1 MWLSGKWCRVERYD
15 VPQRYFE
22 ALLADMP
29 NAFPNS
35 VRDKRHLRPPVWK
48 ETCQVLH
55 YRVYHIR
62 DVVAAL
68 EQRSGITLKLKKSY
82 LGDQELT
89 GSTQEQTGR
98 DALEAAKAKA
108 HSHTANQTPT
118 QHVQIVV
125 GYGKGRA
132 TREFELIWWPE
143 MFSSSKHGKLTL
155 RFYVSKVIL

>member
-1 MWLSGKWCRVERYD
+1 M
-15 VPQRYFE
+15 PQSYFE

-48 ETCQVLH
+48 ESCQVLH
-55 YRVYHIR
+55 YRDYHIH
-62 DVVAAL
+62 DVVPAL
-68 EQRSGITLKLKKSY
+68 EQRSGITLNLKKSY
-82 LGDQELT
+82 LGDKEIT
-89 GSTQEQTGR
+89 ASTQEQTGR
-98 DALEAAKAKA
+98 DALEVAKARA

-118 QHVQIVV
+118 QHIQIVV
-125 GYGKGRA
+125 GYGEGRT

-155 RFYVSKVIL
+155 RFYVSKVII

>member
-1 MWLSGKWCRVERYD
+1 M
-15 VPQRYFE
+15 PQSYFE

-55 YRVYHIR
+55 FRDYHIR

-68 EQRSGITLKLKKSY
+68 EKRSGITLHLKKSY
-82 LGDQELT
+82 LGEKEIT
-89 GSTQEQTGR
+89 GSTQEQRGR

-118 QHVQIVV
+118 QHIQIVV
-125 GYGKGRA
+125 GHGEGRA